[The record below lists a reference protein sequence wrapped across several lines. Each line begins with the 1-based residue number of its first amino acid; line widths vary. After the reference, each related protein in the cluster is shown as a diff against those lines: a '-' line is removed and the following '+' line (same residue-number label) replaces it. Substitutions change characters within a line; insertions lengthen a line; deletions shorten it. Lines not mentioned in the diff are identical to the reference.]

1 MKILRRAIVMDADQI
16 RRTIMRIAH
25 EIVERNKG
33 VAELILVGIRNR
45 GVPLAERIAEA
56 IERFEG
62 STVPVGALDITMY
75 RDDLQTIGHN
85 PIVGMTEITDNIN
98 DRIVVLVDDVLFTGR
113 TVRAALDE
121 LIDFGRPQAIQLAV
135 LVDRGHR
142 EFPIRADF
150 VGKNVPTS
158 NRETVEVLLNETDG
172 EEVVV
177 LSDVILEPEGRGEE
191 IEDLPHETTGEDMK
205 RKKAKAKR
213 KAVRAKRKTKK
224 KEKVKR
230 KAKRKVKKK
239 VKKKAKGKRCS
250 ETKKT
255 RTKRKTKAKVKRTSR
270 KGGR

>member
-1 MKILRRAIVMDADQI
+1 MDADQI

-33 VAELILVGIRNR
+33 VTGLILVGIRNR

-56 IERFEG
+56 INRFEG
-62 STVPVGALDITMY
+62 ITVPVGALDITMY

-85 PIVGMTEITDNIN
+85 PVIGKTEINNDIN

-158 NRETVEVLLNETDG
+158 NKETVEVLFNEIDG

-177 LSDVILEPEGRGEE
+177 LSDVVMEPEKPEEE
-191 IEDLPHETTGEDMK
+191 IEDLPIRPGGK
-205 RKKAKAKR
+205 AGRKAAQAKR
-213 KAVRAKRKTKK
+213 EMRT
-224 KEKVKR
+224 E
-230 KAKRKVKKK
+230 KK
-239 VKKKAKGKRCS
+239 VKKKAKRK
-250 ETKKT
+250 
-255 RTKRKTKAKVKRTSR
+255 TKRKEKTGEKTKRKGCGRAKKAAPKKKAKAKGRRTSQKAAR
-270 KGGR
+270 KASGKGGR